1 MHQAHIIRTFGLP
14 QLEIEK
20 KIRVTGCALA
30 LRCRTTTKDGVC
42 DRCGKLSR
50 AIHSRETITV
60 RDETF
65 RRGAVKLE
73 IVKKRFRCGSCGHTF
88 NEFLPGIRKGA
99 RTTERFGR
107 EIAEASANFQSQKRV
122 CEVFGVSSTFVGTVV
137 ERFQTRKIAEME
149 RRWPKRIGVDEHNFK
164 RDPRTR
170 AVEFVTI
177 FVNHSNGGL
186 FEVMEGRAYENLALY
201 AKAIAG
207 REQVEVVT
215 LDLSGSYR
223 ESMRELFPKATLVAD
238 KFHVI
243 RLFGK
248 YLREVRLQ
256 ELGKRG
262 KKEDRRI
269 PLVHTPR
276 SKLTTSERNSL
287 EILKLDFPELG
298 LAYDL
303 KHEILD
309 LYRLSRFESAKARY
323 DAMTD
328 RLARYQASELATTLR
343 TTLISWRNEILAY
356 FRIRLTNARCEGH
369 NTKAKLVKRRAYGFK
384 SFESYRRAQLV
395 A

>member
-1 MHQAHIIRTFGLP
+1 MHHTHIIKTFGLP

-20 KIRVTGCALA
+20 RIRGKDVALA
-30 LRCRTTTKDGVC
+30 LRCRTTTRDGVC
-42 DRCGKLSR
+42 DKCGKLSR
-50 AIHSRETITV
+50 TVHAREKITV

-73 IVKKRFRCGSCGHTF
+73 IVKKRFRCLACGHTF

-99 RTTERFGR
+99 RSTERFGR

-122 CEVFGVSSTFVGTVV
+122 CDVFGVSSTFVAAIAK
-137 ERFQTRKIAEME
+137 RFQTRKIAEME
-149 RRWPKRIGVDEHNFK
+149 RRWPKLIGVDEHNFK
-164 RDPRTR
+164 RDPKTR
-170 AVEFVTI
+170 QVEFVTI
-177 FVNHSNGGL
+177 FVSHCNGKL
-186 FEVMEGRAYENLALY
+186 FEVMEGRAYENLAPY
-201 AKAIAG
+201 AKSITG

-215 LDLSGSYR
+215 LDLSGGYR

-248 YLREVRLQ
+248 FLRDVRLK

-262 KKEDRRI
+262 KREDRRI
-269 PLVHTPR
+269 TLVHTPR
-276 SKLTTSERNSL
+276 SQLDSAQRNSL

-303 KHEILD
+303 RHEIMD
-309 LYRLSRFESAKARY
+309 IYRHASRQSAKTRY

-328 RLARYQASELATTLR
+328 RLARYNASELATTLR
-343 TTLISWRNEILAY
+343 ATLLSWRTEILAY
-356 FRIRLTNARCEGH
+356 FDTRLTNARCEGH
-369 NTKAKLVKRRAYGFK
+369 NTKCKLVKRRAYGFK
-384 SFESYRRAQLV
+384 SFESYRRAQLS